1 MARAIDLALSKRL
14 RQAQAEAQAQANL
27 AQLAQLLAQAKGERG
42 EPGPAGIAGE
52 PGPTGAA
59 GEKGAKPDHQWRGT
73 ELRFEKP
80 DGRWGKWTDLQ
91 GPRGRNGIGSSSG
104 GGDIAYVRDTP
115 MTISLG
121 GAVAGTTFTGTMA
134 DALDKI
140 LYPYAAPS
148 FSIFAVTG
156 YGTVEVGAEIAG
168 PLTFTWGTTYPDNI
182 TPDSISI
189 SNTSDAV
196 LLVENS
202 ANDGSETLALPA
214 PLVLSAAGS
223 KAFQIS
229 ASNSNGADFTRST
242 SISWAWRIYYG
253 ESEDTSLDTEIE
265 IEALRASLL
274 ASSASRTYSFLGG
287 GYKWLAY
294 PTAMGLKTTFTDPA
308 TGFPVA
314 MEVPITVSLTN
325 QYGVATNYY
334 VHRTYN
340 TLASDI
346 QIAVS

>member
-1 MARAIDLALSKRL
+1 VRAIDLALDRKIKQEARKL
-14 RQAQAEAQAQANL
+14 AQAEQAAFL
-27 AQLAQLLAQAKGERG
+27 ASAKGDKG
-42 EPGPAGIAGE
+42 EPGPQ
-52 PGPTGAA
+52 GP
-59 GEKGAKPDHQWRGT
+59 KGDKGDKGDKPRHQWNGT
-73 ELRFEKP
+73 LLRFEQA
-80 DGRWGKWTDLQ
+80 DGSWGKFVDLQ
-91 GPRGRNGIGSSSG
+91 GPKGARGPRGTGGGSAAG
-104 GGDIAYVRDTP
+104 GGDVSYIRDTP

-121 GAVAGTTFTGTMA
+121 GAVAGTTFDGTLA
-134 DALDKI
+134 DALDKL
-140 LYPYAAPS
+140 LYPYAAPA
-148 FSIFAVTG
+148 FSSFAVSG
-156 YGTVEVGAEIAG
+156 YSTVEVGAEIAG
-168 PLTFTWGTTYPDNI
+168 PLTFTWGTSYPDNI

-202 ANDGSETLALPA
+202 ANDGSETVTLPA
-214 PLVLSAAGS
+214 PLVLTAAGS
-223 KAFQIS
+223 KSFQIS
-229 ASNSNGADFTRST
+229 GGNSAGETFTRST

-294 PTAMGLKTTFTDPA
+294 PVAMGLRTTFTDPA

-340 TLASDI
+340 PLASDI